1 MSSNKV
7 IDIPINLTC
16 VEEHV
21 LGDEY
26 AAKHLGSGDVK
37 VLSTPA
43 MIAFMERTSM
53 KCVQKYLSPE
63 YTTVGT
69 VVNVKH
75 LNPAPTSGIVI
86 VESKLIAREG
96 RRLLFEVRAYYK
108 DKLIGEGLHERFI
121 VDREKFI
128 EKLRKLY

>member
-1 MSSNKV
+1 MRS
-7 IDIPINLTC
+7 
-16 VEEHV
+16 
-21 LGDEY
+21 
-26 AAKHLGSGDVK
+26 
-37 VLSTPA
+37 
-43 MIAFMERTSM
+43 
-53 KCVQKYLSPE
+53 KYLSPE